1 MQSVA
6 ESFLHIA
13 SAVTS
18 FFSGLAFSQLHLFG
32 VDIEWAVLWMAVP
45 MVFFTLYLGFINV
58 RGFPMAIRILK
69 GRYADAD
76 APGEVSQ
83 FQALT
88 TALAGTVGLGNI
100 AGVAIA
106 IGIGGPGAAFWMIVI
121 AFFAMSLKFAE
132 ATLAVKYRTILEDG
146 SVFGGPMYYL
156 RAGLAEK
163 SWPRLGKALG
173 LIYAACAIP
182 QMLVYTQVNQ
192 AYSQLSAVTGI
203 DAPWTFGFALALAVA
218 LVIIGGIRS
227 IASVTSRVVPL
238 MCVVYLLAA
247 LTILLL
253 HAGAIPAA
261 IVAIVTDAFAP
272 EGVVG
277 GVIGVFVIGMRRAV
291 YSTEAG
297 TGISTMVHAAAR
309 TREPVSQGLA
319 ASVEPF
325 FDTIVVNAMTA
336 LVIVVTGA
344 YQLEGLNDI
353 QITSAAFGSVI
364 WWFPYVLAACV
375 LLFAFTTIVS
385 WSYYMSRAWAY
396 LLGYSRLSLYSYR
409 ALFCLAVIPGG
420 VLTVQQVI
428 DFIDSLVV
436 LVTIPNIIGLYLLA
450 PTIRRD
456 LRSYLARMSAA
467 DAKPP
472 GTEPVLRN
480 QDG

>member
-1 MQSVA
+1 
-6 ESFLHIA
+6 
-13 SAVTS
+13 VT
-18 FFSGLAFSQLHLFG
+18 GLAFSQVRMFG

-45 MVFFTLYLGFINV
+45 MLFFTVYLGFVNV
-58 RGFPMAIRILK
+58 RCFPLSIRILR
-69 GRYADAD
+69 GRYADPD

-83 FQALT
+83 FEALT

-121 AFFAMSLKFAE
+121 AFFAMTLKFAE
-132 ATLAVKYRTILEDG
+132 SMLAVKHRIILEDG
-146 SVFGGPMYYL
+146 SVYGGPMYYL
-156 RAGLAEK
+156 RSALEEK
-163 SWPRLGKALG
+163 NLPLLGKILG

-182 QMLVYTQVNQ
+182 QMLVFTQVNQ

-203 DAPWTFGFALALAVA
+203 EAPWTFGLLLSAAVA

-227 IASVTSRVVPL
+227 IASVTSRLVPL
-238 MCVVYLLAA
+238 MCVIYLLAA
-247 LTILLL
+247 VTILVLNASTIP
-253 HAGAIPAA
+253 HAL
-261 IVAIVTDAFAP
+261 VAIAVGAFAP

-297 TGISTMVHAAAR
+297 TGISTMVHAAAK

-325 FDTIVVNAMTA
+325 FDTILVNSMTA

-344 YQLEGLNDI
+344 HQLDGLNDI
-353 QITSAAFGSVI
+353 QMTSAAFGSVV
-364 WWFPYVLAACV
+364 WWFPYVLAVCV
-375 LLFAFTTIVS
+375 LLFAFTTIIS
-385 WSYYMSRAWAY
+385 WSYYMSRAWAC
-396 LLGYSRLSLYSYR
+396 LLGYSRLSMIIYR
-409 ALFCLAVIPGG
+409 VLFCLAVVPGA
-420 VLTVQQVI
+420 VMTVQQVV

-450 PTIRRD
+450 PTIKRD
-456 LRSYLARMSAA
+456 LKDYLGRLAA
-467 DAKPP
+467 
-472 GTEPVLRN
+472 GRVELR
-480 QDG
+480 DS

>member
-1 MQSVA
+1 MQALAAGLEELLGVLTS
-6 ESFLHIA
+6 L
-13 SAVTS
+13 VT
-18 FFSGLAFSQLHLFG
+18 GLAFSQVRMFG

-45 MVFFTLYLGFINV
+45 MLFFTVYLGFVNV
-58 RGFPMAIRILK
+58 RCFPLSIRILR
-69 GRYADAD
+69 GRYADPD

-83 FQALT
+83 FEALT

-121 AFFAMSLKFAE
+121 AFFAMTLKFAE
-132 ATLAVKYRTILEDG
+132 SMLAVKHRIILEDG
-146 SVFGGPMYYL
+146 SVYGGPMYYL
-156 RAGLAEK
+156 RSALEEK
-163 SWPRLGKALG
+163 NLPLLGKILG

-182 QMLVYTQVNQ
+182 QMLVFTQVNQ

-203 DAPWTFGFALALAVA
+203 EAPWTFGLLLSAAVA

-227 IASVTSRVVPL
+227 IASVTSRLVPL
-238 MCVVYLLAA
+238 MCVIYLLAA
-247 LTILLL
+247 VTILVLN
-253 HAGAIPAA
+253 ASAIPHAL
-261 IVAIVTDAFAP
+261 VAIAVGAFAP

-297 TGISTMVHAAAR
+297 TGISTMVHAAAK

-325 FDTIVVNAMTA
+325 FDTILVNSMTA

-344 YQLEGLNDI
+344 HQLDGLNDI
-353 QITSAAFGSVI
+353 QMTSAAFGSVV
-364 WWFPYVLAACV
+364 WWFPYVLAVCV
-375 LLFAFTTIVS
+375 LLFAYTTIIS
-385 WSYYMSRAWAY
+385 WSYYMSRAWAC
-396 LLGYSRLSLYSYR
+396 LLGYSRLSMIIYR
-409 ALFCLAVIPGG
+409 VLFCLAVVPGA
-420 VLTVQQVI
+420 VMTVQQVV

-450 PTIRRD
+450 PTIKRD
-456 LRSYLARMSAA
+456 LKDYLGRLAA
-467 DAKPP
+467 
-472 GTEPVLRN
+472 GRVELR
-480 QDG
+480 DS

>member
-1 MQSVA
+1 MQALAAGLEELLGVLTS
-6 ESFLHIA
+6 L
-13 SAVTS
+13 VT
-18 FFSGLAFSQLHLFG
+18 GLAFSQVRMFG

-45 MVFFTLYLGFINV
+45 MLFFTVYLGFVNV
-58 RGFPMAIRILK
+58 RCFPLSIRILR
-69 GRYADAD
+69 GRYADPD

-83 FQALT
+83 FEALT

-121 AFFAMSLKFAE
+121 AFFAMTLKFAE
-132 ATLAVKYRTILEDG
+132 SMLAVKHRIILEDG
-146 SVFGGPMYYL
+146 SVYGGPMYYL
-156 RAGLAEK
+156 RSALEEK
-163 SWPRLGKALG
+163 NLPLLGKILG

-182 QMLVYTQVNQ
+182 QMLVFTQVNQ

-203 DAPWTFGFALALAVA
+203 EAPWTFGLLLSAAVA

-227 IASVTSRVVPL
+227 IASVTSRLVPL
-238 MCVVYLLAA
+238 MCIIYLLAA
-247 LTILLL
+247 VTILVLN
-253 HAGAIPAA
+253 ASAIPHAL
-261 IVAIVTDAFAP
+261 VAIAVGAFAP

-297 TGISTMVHAAAR
+297 TGISTMVHAAAK

-325 FDTIVVNAMTA
+325 FDTILVNSMTA

-344 YQLEGLNDI
+344 HQLDGLNDI
-353 QITSAAFGSVI
+353 QMTSAAFGSVV
-364 WWFPYVLAACV
+364 WWFPYVLAVCV
-375 LLFAFTTIVS
+375 LLFAFTTIIS
-385 WSYYMSRAWAY
+385 WSYYMSRAWAC
-396 LLGYSRLSLYSYR
+396 LLGYSRLSMIIYR
-409 ALFCLAVIPGG
+409 VLFCLAVVPGA
-420 VLTVQQVI
+420 VMTVQQVV

-450 PTIRRD
+450 PTIKRD
-456 LRSYLARMSAA
+456 LKDYLGRLAA
-467 DAKPP
+467 
-472 GTEPVLRN
+472 GRVELR
-480 QDG
+480 DS

>member
-1 MQSVA
+1 MQALAAGLEELLGVLTS
-6 ESFLHIA
+6 L
-13 SAVTS
+13 VT
-18 FFSGLAFSQLHLFG
+18 GLAFSQVRMFG

-45 MVFFTLYLGFINV
+45 MLFFTVYLGFVNV
-58 RGFPMAIRILK
+58 RCFPLSIRILR
-69 GRYADAD
+69 GRYADPD

-83 FQALT
+83 FEALT

-121 AFFAMSLKFAE
+121 AFFAMTLKFAE
-132 ATLAVKYRTILEDG
+132 SMLAVKHRIILEDG
-146 SVFGGPMYYL
+146 SVYGGPMYYL
-156 RAGLAEK
+156 RSALEEK
-163 SWPRLGKALG
+163 NLPLLGKILG

-182 QMLVYTQVNQ
+182 QMLVFTQVNQ

-203 DAPWTFGFALALAVA
+203 EAPWTFGLLLSAAVA

-227 IASVTSRVVPL
+227 IASVTSRLVPL
-238 MCVVYLLAA
+238 MCVIYLLAA
-247 LTILLL
+247 VTILVLN
-253 HAGAIPAA
+253 ASAIPHAL
-261 IVAIVTDAFAP
+261 VAIAVGAFAP

-297 TGISTMVHAAAR
+297 TGISTMVHAAAK

-325 FDTIVVNAMTA
+325 FDTMLVNSMTA

-344 YQLEGLNDI
+344 HQLDGLNDI
-353 QITSAAFGSVI
+353 QMTSAAFGSVV
-364 WWFPYVLAACV
+364 WWFPYVLAVCV
-375 LLFAFTTIVS
+375 LLFAFTTIIS
-385 WSYYMSRAWAY
+385 WSYYMSRAWAC
-396 LLGYSRLSLYSYR
+396 LLGYSRLSMIIYR
-409 ALFCLAVIPGG
+409 VLFCLAVVPGA
-420 VLTVQQVI
+420 VMTVQQVV

-450 PTIRRD
+450 PTIKRD
-456 LRSYLARMSAA
+456 LKDYLGRLAA
-467 DAKPP
+467 
-472 GTEPVLRN
+472 GRVELR
-480 QDG
+480 DS

>member
-1 MQSVA
+1 MQALAAGLEELLGALTS
-6 ESFLHIA
+6 L
-13 SAVTS
+13 VT
-18 FFSGLAFSQLHLFG
+18 GLAFSQVRVFG

-45 MVFFTLYLGFINV
+45 MLFFTVYLGFVNV
-58 RGFPMAIRILK
+58 RCFPQSIRILR
-69 GRYADAD
+69 GRYADPD

-121 AFFAMSLKFAE
+121 AFFAMTLKFAE
-132 ATLAVKYRTILEDG
+132 SMLAVKHRVILDDG
-146 SVFGGPMYYL
+146 SVYGGPMYYL
-156 RAGLAEK
+156 RSALEEK
-163 SWPRLGKALG
+163 NLPLLGKLLG
-173 LIYAACAIP
+173 LTYAVCAIP
-182 QMLVYTQVNQ
+182 QMLVFTQVNQ

-203 DAPWTFGFALALAVA
+203 EAPWTFGLLLSVAVA

-227 IASVTSRVVPL
+227 IASVTSRLVPL
-238 MCVVYLLAA
+238 MCVIYLLAA
-247 LTILLL
+247 VTILVLN
-253 HAGAIPAA
+253 ASAIPNAL
-261 IVAIVTDAFAP
+261 VAIAVGAFAP

-297 TGISTMVHAAAR
+297 TGISTMVHAAAK

-325 FDTIVVNAMTA
+325 FDTILVNSMTA

-344 YQLEGLNDI
+344 HQLDGLNDI
-353 QITSAAFGSVI
+353 QMTSAAFGSVV
-364 WWFPYVLAACV
+364 WWFPYVLAVCV
-375 LLFAFTTIVS
+375 LLFAFTTIIS
-385 WSYYMSRAWAY
+385 WSYYMSRAWAC
-396 LLGYSRLSLYSYR
+396 LLGYSRLSMIIYR
-409 ALFCLAVIPGG
+409 VLFCLAVVPGA
-420 VLTVQQVI
+420 VMTVQQVI

-450 PTIRRD
+450 PTIKRD
-456 LRSYLARMSAA
+456 LKDYLARLAA
-467 DAKPP
+467 ERV
-472 GTEPVLRN
+472 EPR
-480 QDG
+480 DS

>member
-1 MQSVA
+1 MQALAAGLEELLGVLTS
-6 ESFLHIA
+6 L
-13 SAVTS
+13 VT
-18 FFSGLAFSQLHLFG
+18 GLAFSQVRMFG

-45 MVFFTLYLGFINV
+45 MLFFTVYLGFVNV
-58 RGFPMAIRILK
+58 RCFPLSIRILR
-69 GRYADAD
+69 GRYADPD

-83 FQALT
+83 FEALT

-121 AFFAMSLKFAE
+121 AFFAMTLKFAE
-132 ATLAVKYRTILEDG
+132 SMLAVKHRIILEDG
-146 SVFGGPMYYL
+146 SVYGGPMYYL
-156 RAGLAEK
+156 RSALEEK
-163 SWPRLGKALG
+163 NLPLLGKILG

-182 QMLVYTQVNQ
+182 QMLVFTQVNQ

-203 DAPWTFGFALALAVA
+203 EAPWTFGLLLSAAVA

-227 IASVTSRVVPL
+227 IASVTSRLVPL
-238 MCVVYLLAA
+238 MCVIYLLAA
-247 LTILLL
+247 VTILVLN
-253 HAGAIPAA
+253 ASAIPHAL
-261 IVAIVTDAFAP
+261 VAIAVGAFAP

-297 TGISTMVHAAAR
+297 TGISTMVHAAAK

-325 FDTIVVNAMTA
+325 FDTILVNSMTA

-344 YQLEGLNDI
+344 HQLDGLNDI
-353 QITSAAFGSVI
+353 QMTSAAFGSVV
-364 WWFPYVLAACV
+364 WWFPYVLAVCV
-375 LLFAFTTIVS
+375 LLFAFTTIIS
-385 WSYYMSRAWAY
+385 WSYYMSRAWAC
-396 LLGYSRLSLYSYR
+396 LLGYSRLSMIIYR
-409 ALFCLAVIPGG
+409 VLFCLAVVPGA
-420 VLTVQQVI
+420 VMTVQQVV

-450 PTIRRD
+450 PTIKRD
-456 LRSYLARMSAA
+456 LKDYLGRLAA
-467 DAKPP
+467 
-472 GTEPVLRN
+472 GRVELR
-480 QDG
+480 DS

>member
-1 MQSVA
+1 MQALAAGLEELLSVLT
-6 ESFLHIA
+6 SL
-13 SAVTS
+13 VT
-18 FFSGLAFSQLHLFG
+18 GLAFSQVRMFG
-32 VDIEWAVLWMAVP
+32 VDVEWAVLWMAVP
-45 MVFFTLYLGFINV
+45 MLFFTVYLGFVNV
-58 RGFPMAIRILK
+58 RCFPLSIRILR
-69 GRYADAD
+69 GRYADPD

-121 AFFAMSLKFAE
+121 AFFAMTLKFAE
-132 ATLAVKYRTILEDG
+132 SMLAVKHRIILEDG
-146 SVFGGPMYYL
+146 SVYGGPMYYL
-156 RAGLAEK
+156 RSALEEK
-163 SWPRLGKALG
+163 NLPLLGKILG

-182 QMLVYTQVNQ
+182 QMLVFTQVNQ

-203 DAPWTFGFALALAVA
+203 EAPWTFGLLLSAAVA

-227 IASVTSRVVPL
+227 IASVTSRLVPL
-238 MCVVYLLAA
+238 MCVIYLLAA
-247 LTILLL
+247 VTILVLN
-253 HAGAIPAA
+253 ASAIPQAL
-261 IVAIVTDAFAP
+261 VAIAVGAFAP

-297 TGISTMVHAAAR
+297 TGISTMVHAAAK

-325 FDTIVVNAMTA
+325 FDTILVNSMTA

-344 YQLEGLNDI
+344 HQLDGLNDI
-353 QITSAAFGSVI
+353 QMTSAAFGSVV
-364 WWFPYVLAACV
+364 WWFPYVLAVCV
-375 LLFAFTTIVS
+375 LLFAYTTIIS

-396 LLGYSRLSLYSYR
+396 LFGHSRWSMIIYR
-409 ALFCLAVIPGG
+409 VLFCLAVVPGA
-420 VLTVQQVI
+420 VMTVQQVV

-450 PTIRRD
+450 PTIKRD
-456 LRSYLARMSAA
+456 LKDYLGRLAA
-467 DAKPP
+467 
-472 GTEPVLRN
+472 GRVELR
-480 QDG
+480 DS

>member
-1 MQSVA
+1 MQALAAGLEELLGVLTS
-6 ESFLHIA
+6 L
-13 SAVTS
+13 VT
-18 FFSGLAFSQLHLFG
+18 GLAFSQVRMFG

-45 MVFFTLYLGFINV
+45 MLFFTVYLGFVNV
-58 RGFPMAIRILK
+58 RCFPLSIRILR
-69 GRYADAD
+69 GRYADPD

-83 FQALT
+83 FEALT

-121 AFFAMSLKFAE
+121 AFFAMTLKFAE
-132 ATLAVKYRTILEDG
+132 SMLAVKHRIILEDG
-146 SVFGGPMYYL
+146 SVYGGPMYYL
-156 RAGLAEK
+156 RSALEEK
-163 SWPRLGKALG
+163 NLPLLGKILG

-182 QMLVYTQVNQ
+182 QMLVFTQVNQ

-203 DAPWTFGFALALAVA
+203 EAPWTFGLLLSAAVA

-227 IASVTSRVVPL
+227 IASVTSRLVPL
-238 MCVVYLLAA
+238 MCVIYLLAA
-247 LTILLL
+247 VTILVLN
-253 HAGAIPAA
+253 ASAIPHALFA
-261 IVAIVTDAFAP
+261 IAVGAFAP

-297 TGISTMVHAAAR
+297 TGISTMVHAAAK

-325 FDTIVVNAMTA
+325 FDTILVNSMTA

-344 YQLEGLNDI
+344 HQLDGLNDI
-353 QITSAAFGSVI
+353 QMTSAAFGSVV
-364 WWFPYVLAACV
+364 WWFPYVLAVCV
-375 LLFAFTTIVS
+375 LLFAFTTIIS
-385 WSYYMSRAWAY
+385 WSYYMSRAWAC
-396 LLGYSRLSLYSYR
+396 LLGYSRLSMIIYR
-409 ALFCLAVIPGG
+409 VLFCLAVVPGA
-420 VLTVQQVI
+420 VMTVQQVV

-450 PTIRRD
+450 PTIKRD
-456 LRSYLARMSAA
+456 LKDYLGRLAA
-467 DAKPP
+467 
-472 GTEPVLRN
+472 GRVELR
-480 QDG
+480 DS

>member
-1 MQSVA
+1 MQALAAGLEELLGVLTS
-6 ESFLHIA
+6 L
-13 SAVTS
+13 VT
-18 FFSGLAFSQLHLFG
+18 GLAFSQVRMFG

-45 MVFFTLYLGFINV
+45 MLFFTVYLGFVNV
-58 RGFPMAIRILK
+58 RCFPLSIRILR
-69 GRYADAD
+69 GRYADPD

-83 FQALT
+83 FEALT

-121 AFFAMSLKFAE
+121 AFFAMTLKFAE
-132 ATLAVKYRTILEDG
+132 SMLAVKHRIILEDG
-146 SVFGGPMYYL
+146 SVYGGPMYYL
-156 RAGLAEK
+156 RSALEEK
-163 SWPRLGKALG
+163 NLPLLGKILG

-182 QMLVYTQVNQ
+182 QMLVFTQVNQ

-203 DAPWTFGFALALAVA
+203 EAPWTFGLLLSAAVA

-227 IASVTSRVVPL
+227 IASVTSRLVPL
-238 MCVVYLLAA
+238 MCVIYLLAA
-247 LTILLL
+247 VTILVLNASTIP
-253 HAGAIPAA
+253 HAL
-261 IVAIVTDAFAP
+261 VAIAVGAFAP

-297 TGISTMVHAAAR
+297 TGISTMVHAAAK

-325 FDTIVVNAMTA
+325 FDTILVNSMTA

-344 YQLEGLNDI
+344 HQLDGLNDI
-353 QITSAAFGSVI
+353 QMTSAAFGSVV
-364 WWFPYVLAACV
+364 WWFPYVLAVCV
-375 LLFAFTTIVS
+375 LLFAFTTIIS
-385 WSYYMSRAWAY
+385 WSYYMSRAWAC
-396 LLGYSRLSLYSYR
+396 LLGYSRLSMIIYR
-409 ALFCLAVIPGG
+409 VLFCLAVVPGA
-420 VLTVQQVI
+420 VMTVQQVV

-450 PTIRRD
+450 PTIKRD
-456 LRSYLARMSAA
+456 LKDYLGRLAA
-467 DAKPP
+467 
-472 GTEPVLRN
+472 GRVELR
-480 QDG
+480 DS

>member
-1 MQSVA
+1 MQALAAGLEELLGVLTS
-6 ESFLHIA
+6 L
-13 SAVTS
+13 VT
-18 FFSGLAFSQLHLFG
+18 GLAFSQVRMFG

-45 MVFFTLYLGFINV
+45 MLFFTVYLGFVNV
-58 RGFPMAIRILK
+58 RCFPLSIRILR
-69 GRYADAD
+69 GRYADPD

-83 FQALT
+83 FEALT

-121 AFFAMSLKFAE
+121 AFFAMTLKFAE
-132 ATLAVKYRTILEDG
+132 SMLAVKHRIILEDG
-146 SVFGGPMYYL
+146 SVYGGPMYYL
-156 RAGLAEK
+156 RSALEEK
-163 SWPRLGKALG
+163 NLPLLGKILG

-182 QMLVYTQVNQ
+182 QMLVFTQVNQ

-203 DAPWTFGFALALAVA
+203 EAPWTFGLLLSAAVA

-227 IASVTSRVVPL
+227 IASVTSRLVPL
-238 MCVVYLLAA
+238 MCIIYLLAA
-247 LTILLL
+247 VTILVLN
-253 HAGAIPAA
+253 ASAIPHALFA
-261 IVAIVTDAFAP
+261 IAVGAFAP

-297 TGISTMVHAAAR
+297 TGISTMVHAAAK

-325 FDTIVVNAMTA
+325 FDTILVNSMTA

-344 YQLEGLNDI
+344 HQLDGLNDI
-353 QITSAAFGSVI
+353 QMTSAAFGSVV
-364 WWFPYVLAACV
+364 WWFPYVLAVCV
-375 LLFAFTTIVS
+375 LLFAFTTIIS
-385 WSYYMSRAWAY
+385 WSYYMSRAWAC
-396 LLGYSRLSLYSYR
+396 LLGYSRLSMIIYR
-409 ALFCLAVIPGG
+409 VLFCLAVVPGA
-420 VLTVQQVI
+420 VMTVQQVV

-450 PTIRRD
+450 PTIKRD
-456 LRSYLARMSAA
+456 LKDYLGRLAA
-467 DAKPP
+467 
-472 GTEPVLRN
+472 GRVELR
-480 QDG
+480 DS

>member
-1 MQSVA
+1 MQALAAGLEELLGVLTS
-6 ESFLHIA
+6 L
-13 SAVTS
+13 VT
-18 FFSGLAFSQLHLFG
+18 GLAFSQVRMFG

-45 MVFFTLYLGFINV
+45 MLFFTVYLGFVNV
-58 RGFPMAIRILK
+58 RCFPLSIRILR
-69 GRYADAD
+69 GRYADPD

-83 FQALT
+83 FEALT

-121 AFFAMSLKFAE
+121 AFFAMTLKFAE
-132 ATLAVKYRTILEDG
+132 SMLAVKHRIILEDG
-146 SVFGGPMYYL
+146 SVYGGPMYYL
-156 RAGLAEK
+156 RSALEEK
-163 SWPRLGKALG
+163 NLPLLGKILG

-182 QMLVYTQVNQ
+182 QMLVFTQVNQ

-203 DAPWTFGFALALAVA
+203 EAPWTFGLLLSAAVA

-227 IASVTSRVVPL
+227 IASVTSRLVPL
-238 MCVVYLLAA
+238 MCVIYLLAA
-247 LTILLL
+247 VTILVLN
-253 HAGAIPAA
+253 ASAIPHAL
-261 IVAIVTDAFAP
+261 VAIAVGAFAP

-297 TGISTMVHAAAR
+297 TGISTMVHAAAK

-325 FDTIVVNAMTA
+325 FDTILVNSMTA

-344 YQLEGLNDI
+344 HQLDGLNDI
-353 QITSAAFGSVI
+353 QMTSAAFGSVV
-364 WWFPYVLAACV
+364 WWFPYVLAVCV
-375 LLFAFTTIVS
+375 LLFAFTTIIS
-385 WSYYMSRAWAY
+385 WSYYMSRAWAC
-396 LLGYSRLSLYSYR
+396 LLGYSRLSMIIYR
-409 ALFCLAVIPGG
+409 VLFCLAVVPGA
-420 VLTVQQVI
+420 VMTVQQVV

-450 PTIRRD
+450 PTIKHDLKDYLGRLAAGRVELRD
-456 LRSYLARMSAA
+456 S
-467 DAKPP
+467 
-472 GTEPVLRN
+472 
-480 QDG
+480 

>member
-1 MQSVA
+1 MQALAAGLEELLGVLTS
-6 ESFLHIA
+6 L
-13 SAVTS
+13 VT
-18 FFSGLAFSQLHLFG
+18 GLAFSQVRMFG

-45 MVFFTLYLGFINV
+45 MLFFTVYLGFVNV
-58 RGFPMAIRILK
+58 RCFPLSIRILR
-69 GRYADAD
+69 GRYADPD

-83 FQALT
+83 FEALT

-121 AFFAMSLKFAE
+121 AFFAMTLKFAE
-132 ATLAVKYRTILEDG
+132 SMLAVKHRIILEDG
-146 SVFGGPMYYL
+146 SVYGGPMYYL
-156 RAGLAEK
+156 RSALEEK
-163 SWPRLGKALG
+163 NLPLLGKILA

-182 QMLVYTQVNQ
+182 QMLVFTQVNQ

-203 DAPWTFGFALALAVA
+203 EAPWTFGLLLSAAVA

-227 IASVTSRVVPL
+227 IASVTSRLVPL
-238 MCVVYLLAA
+238 MCVIYLLAA
-247 LTILLL
+247 VTILVLN
-253 HAGAIPAA
+253 ASAIPHAL
-261 IVAIVTDAFAP
+261 VAIAVGAFAP

-297 TGISTMVHAAAR
+297 TGISTMVHAAAK

-325 FDTIVVNAMTA
+325 FDTILVNSMTA

-344 YQLEGLNDI
+344 HQLDGLNDI
-353 QITSAAFGSVI
+353 QMTSAAFGSVV
-364 WWFPYVLAACV
+364 WWFPYVLAVCV
-375 LLFAFTTIVS
+375 LLFAFTTIIS
-385 WSYYMSRAWAY
+385 WSYYMSRAWAC
-396 LLGYSRLSLYSYR
+396 LLGYSRLSMIIYR
-409 ALFCLAVIPGG
+409 VLFCLAVVPGA
-420 VLTVQQVI
+420 VMTVQQVV

-450 PTIRRD
+450 PTIKRD
-456 LRSYLARMSAA
+456 LKDYLGRLAA
-467 DAKPP
+467 
-472 GTEPVLRN
+472 GRVELR
-480 QDG
+480 DS